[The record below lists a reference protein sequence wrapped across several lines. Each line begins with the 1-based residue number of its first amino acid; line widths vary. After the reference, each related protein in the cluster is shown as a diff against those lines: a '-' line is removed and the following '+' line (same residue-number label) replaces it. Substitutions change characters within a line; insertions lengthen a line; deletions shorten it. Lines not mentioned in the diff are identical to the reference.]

1 MNKKDMS
8 FCTNGPSP
16 LTRKKSGQKTKEAA
30 VENAKADPTG
40 FGKKLTKV
48 TGLSTDEL
56 DARVNNGE

>member
-1 MNKKDMS
+1 MS

-30 VENAKADPTG
+30 VRNAKADPTG
-40 FGKKLTKV
+40 FGEKLKKR
-48 TGLSTDEL
+48 TGLSTEEL

>member
-1 MNKKDMS
+1 MS

-40 FGKKLTKV
+40 FGKKLTER